1 MNKGYRIFSIILTI
15 LTVLATG
22 FFVYQLVK
30 LGVLPTQIL
39 LPIIA
44 AIILI
49 VLIMVLLVVFMAK
62 SVVSRSITSI
72 LMVLTFLMDRRAII
86 SGR

>member
-49 VLIMVLLVVFMAK
+49 VLIMALLVVFMAK
-62 SVVSRSITSI
+62 IRGIQIHYQYFNGFDLCNHRVWRV
-72 LMVLTFLMDRRAII
+72 
-86 SGR
+86 

>member
-49 VLIMVLLVVFMAK
+49 VLIMALLVVFMAK
-62 SVVSRSITSI
+62 SVVSRSIKI
-72 LMVLTFLMDRRAII
+72 GRA
-86 SGR
+86 SCRERV